1 VFIKEKKMS
10 SDAYKFDIVNGRVT
24 AAYELDDG
32 VWELEPLDDDGGES
46 YAVAVNGDV
55 LRTEIEPYGTEITRY
70 ADTDGDGVYFRIG
83 QSLNPSDDFNRSNKA
98 FKFDIAN
105 GQVTAAY
112 ELDDGQWELESL
124 DDDGG
129 ESYVVEA
136 NGDVVRTEIEPFGT
150 EITRYADTDGDGI
163 YFRVSEQWV
172 ISPGSGGVT
181 PKFSGELRYSPTDD
195 DDFIAVRAGEDCRG
209 GRGADDFVIR
219 EAAHLRIADFKSL
232 DDDVL
237 VFDTGLGLTSREHL
251 ASFVSGIRQDDSNFI
266 VDFGAN
272 VSITLIGV
280 TPDQISWDDVS
291 VLS

>member
-1 VFIKEKKMS
+1 MS
-10 SDAYKFDIVNGRVT
+10 SDAYKFDIVNGQVT

-32 VWELEPLDDDGGES
+32 VWELEPIDDDGGES
-46 YAVAVNGDV
+46 YAVAGNGDV
-55 LRTEIEPYGTEITRY
+55 LRTKIESYGTEITRY
-70 ADTDGDGVYFRIG
+70 ADADSDGVYFRIAE
-83 QSLNPSDDFNRSNKA
+83 SLSPSGNFNRSNKA
-98 FKFDIAN
+98 FKFDVAN

-112 ELDDGQWELESL
+112 ELDDGQWELKSL

-129 ESYVVEA
+129 ESYVVET
-136 NGDVVRTEIEPFGT
+136 NGDVVRTEVEPFGT
-150 EITRYADTDGDGI
+150 EITRYADTDGDGV

-280 TPDQISWDDVS
+280 ASDQISWDDVS

>member
-1 VFIKEKKMS
+1 MS
-10 SDAYKFDIVNGRVT
+10 SDAYKFEIKDGQVN

-46 YAVAVNGDV
+46 YAVAANGDV
-55 LRTEIEPYGTEITRY
+55 VRTEIEPYGTEITRY
-70 ADTDGDGVYFRIG
+70 ADIDGDGVYLRI
-83 QSLNPSDDFNRSNKA
+83 SEFLNPSGNFNRSNKA
-98 FKFDIAN
+98 FKFEIAD
-105 GQVTAAY
+105 GRVTAAY

-172 ISPGSGGVT
+172 ISPGSGAVT
-181 PKFSGELRYSPTDD
+181 PKFSGELRYFPTDD

-251 ASFVSGIRQDDSNFI
+251 ASFVSGIRYDDDNFI
-266 VDFGAN
+266 VDFGAA

-280 TPDQISWDDVS
+280 APGQISWDDVS

>member
-1 VFIKEKKMS
+1 MS
-10 SDAYKFDIVNGRVT
+10 SDVYKFNIVDGQVI

-46 YAVAVNGDV
+46 YAVEANGDV
-55 LRTEIEPYGTEITRY
+55 VRTEIESYGTEITRY
-70 ADTDGDGVYFRIG
+70 ADTDGDGVYFRIAE
-83 QSLNPSDDFNRSNKA
+83 SLNPSDDFNRSNKA
-98 FKFDIAN
+98 FKFDIAD
-105 GQVTAAY
+105 GRVTAAH

-150 EITRYADTDGDGI
+150 EITRYADTDSDGI
-163 YFRVSEQWV
+163 YFRISEQWI
-172 ISPGSGGVT
+172 ISQSGGAVT

-232 DDDVL
+232 DDDML

-251 ASFVSGIRQDDSNFI
+251 ASFVSGIRYDDDNFI
-266 VDFGAN
+266 VDFGAA
-272 VSITLIGV
+272 VSITLVGV
-280 TPDQISWDDVS
+280 TPGQISWDDVS